1 MKREG
6 YIYVPRAL
14 LESYKTTTNW
24 SYYADSFRAIEDYGG
39 LEGIKKLIHPDY
51 ANTVNLTNSQLV
63 SDIQNPLRSKV
74 LSTEL
79 DVTISNTVD
88 DVDCS
93 EFGDN
98 NQYVVMKRIQNS
110 ISDRN
115 LVLLSLPAVKDFEVE
130 FDMVASYDNTPS
142 FWFGFKKLPETVEEF
157 TNENVCQ
164 PYTYGVHFRAGFGKT
179 ARVDGSGTM
188 TAQAECDEIQHCPGG
203 FLGIELHNSNTVGIT
218 NFVLKYDNTWHDPL
232 SNEIWISSVRLP
244 NLTVNIDGVDEV
256 LSKNEFDYYVFDTT
270 NVTDSMDVKMFSDNT
285 QISDLSTKITQF
297 SGKILCITDN
307 EQVTYN

>member
-1 MKREG
+1 M
-6 YIYVPRAL
+6 
-14 LESYKTTTNW
+14 
-24 SYYADSFRAIEDYGG
+24 
-39 LEGIKKLIHPDY
+39 
-51 ANTVNLTNSQLV
+51 
-63 SDIQNPLRSKV
+63 
-74 LSTEL
+74 
-79 DVTISNTVD
+79 TISNTVNG
-88 DVDCS
+88 VDCS
-93 EFGDN
+93 TFGDN
-98 NQYVVMKRIQNS
+98 NQYVVMNRGSRGISNS
-110 ISDRN
+110 N

-130 FDMVASYDNTPS
+130 FDMVANATNNATL
-142 FWFGFKKLPETVEEF
+142 WFGFKKIPETVEEF
-157 TNENVCQ
+157 TNANVCQ
-164 PYTYGVHFRAGFGKT
+164 PYTHGVHFRGGFYKT
-179 ARVDGSGTM
+179 ARVDGSGTNLSRSGYVENYYTRYPDFNQLYSDNGAFYYYEKIHIRIVRQGRVFKKYM
-188 TAQAECDEIQHCPGG
+188 NEILTAQAECDEIQHCPGG

-256 LSKNEFDYYVFDTT
+256 LSKNEFDYYVFNTT